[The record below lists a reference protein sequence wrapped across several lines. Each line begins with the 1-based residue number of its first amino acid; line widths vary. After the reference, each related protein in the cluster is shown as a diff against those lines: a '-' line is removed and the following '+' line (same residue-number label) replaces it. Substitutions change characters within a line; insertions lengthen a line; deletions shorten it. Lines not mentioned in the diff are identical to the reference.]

1 MHQNDT
7 AGNKIFLLA
16 GVEVY
21 IMKIFASCSFAYIY
35 KKQLS

>member
-1 MHQNDT
+1 MERKT
-7 AGNKIFLLA
+7 AYNKIFLLA

-35 KKQLS
+35 KK